1 MSDAKDFQADERP
14 DAVVSDEP
22 FLERWS
28 RRKRELDEAD
38 NTGEGAEAAAAVPA
52 VETPPAEPVLTDAD
66 MPPIESLDSESD
78 YSPFMSPGVSEH
90 LRTRALRKLF
100 HLPAFNITDG
110 LNDYDEDFTG
120 FTSLGD
126 TVTHEMKRMLKR
138 ELEAADR
145 AADESTTDASDAA
158 TEEASVDTDEQPRDE
173 NDDSEETV

>member
-1 MSDAKDFQADERP
+1 MSDTKLPQPGALPAPDGGDE
-14 DAVVSDEP
+14 A

-28 RRKRELDEAD
+28 RRKRSQDQQANTGQEAD
-38 NTGEGAEAAAAVPA
+38 SATAVPA
-52 VETPPAEPVLTDAD
+52 VDSPPEEPVLTDAD
-66 MPPIESLDSESD
+66 MPSIESLDADSD
-78 YSPFMSPGVSEH
+78 YSPFMSPGVSEQ
-90 LRTRALRKLF
+90 LRTLALRKLF
-100 HLPAFNITDG
+100 HQPAFNITDG

-145 AADESTTDASDAA
+145 AADESTTDASDAVQ
-158 TEEASVDTDEQPRDE
+158 EEASVDTDEQPRDE

>member
-1 MSDAKDFQADERP
+1 VIVSDAKDIRADERA
-14 DAVVSDEP
+14 DSAVGDEP

-28 RRKRELDEAD
+28 RRKRALDETEVSGQD
-38 NTGEGAEAAAAVPA
+38 AAAVAAVPA

-66 MPPIESLDSESD
+66 MPPIESLDGESD

-120 FTSLGD
+120 FAGL
-126 TVTHEMKRMLKR
+126 RMLKR

-145 AADESTTDASDAA
+145 AADDSTTGGSDAA
-158 TEEASVDTDEQPRDE
+158 VTGGIEDTDEQPRDE